1 MDKILLVED
10 EVNIASFIKRGLEEF
25 GYEVVVAYDGEA
37 GWQEILGGQYQM
49 LIFDI
54 VMPKLS
60 GLELCRRYRE
70 QFRYSAPILLLTAL
84 GTTENI
90 VEGLEAGAD
99 EYIVKPFSFRELQ
112 ARIAALLRRSKMLKP
127 QENEPSLVGG
137 LQVADLTLNL
147 SAHRAERQGVS
158 IDLTTKEC
166 RLLEFFIQNKGVVL
180 NRETLLKNVWD
191 KNFDTNT
198 NVVDVYVN
206 YLRNKIDKGFDHKL
220 VKTVMGVG
228 YVMEA

>member
-25 GYEVVVAYDGEA
+25 GYEVVVAHDGEA
-37 GWQEILGGQYQM
+37 GWQEILKGQFQ
-49 LIFDI
+49 LFIFDI

-60 GLELCRRYRE
+60 GLDLCRRYRE
-70 QFRYSAPILLLTAL
+70 QYGYAVPILLLTAL

-90 VEGLEAGAD
+90 VDGLEAGAD

-112 ARIAALLRRSKMLKP
+112 ARMTALLRRSKMATFDK
-127 QENEPSLVGG
+127 QESSLPGR
-137 LQVADLTLNL
+137 LQVSDLSLNL
-147 SAHRAERQGVS
+147 SAHRAERDGTV

-166 RLLEFFIQNKGVVL
+166 RLLEFFMHNKGVVL
-180 NRETLLKNVWD
+180 SRETLLKNVWD

-206 YLRNKIDKGFDHKL
+206 YLRNKIDKEFDHKL
-220 VKTVMGVG
+220 IKTVMGVG
-228 YVMEA
+228 YVME

>member
-25 GYEVVVAYDGEA
+25 GYEVVVAHDGEA
-37 GWQEILGGQYQM
+37 GWQEILKGQFQ
-49 LIFDI
+49 LFIFDI

-60 GLELCRRYRE
+60 GLDLCRRYRE
-70 QFRYSAPILLLTAL
+70 QYGYAVPILLLTAL

-90 VEGLEAGAD
+90 VDGLEAGAD

-112 ARIAALLRRSKMLKP
+112 ARMTALLRRSKMATFDK
-127 QENEPSLVGG
+127 QESSLPGR
-137 LQVADLTLNL
+137 LQVSDLSLNL
-147 SAHRAERQGVS
+147 SAHRVERDGTV

-166 RLLEFFIQNKGVVL
+166 RLLEFFMHNKGVVL
-180 NRETLLKNVWD
+180 SRETLLKNVWD

-206 YLRNKIDKGFDHKL
+206 YLRNKIDKEFDHKL
-220 VKTVMGVG
+220 IKTVMGVG
-228 YVMEA
+228 YVME